1 MQTDTPQP
9 HEEITMSLT
18 TFSGPV
24 RSLNGFIAGNG
35 NTITK
40 VLSGSASLN
49 FGSIAAV
56 SQADLTITVTGA
68 AVGDEVIMALPAA
81 PAAGIVFN
89 AFVSATDTVTIRA
102 SNITAAG
109 VDPAAATYGVIVI
122 AA

>member
-9 HEEITMSLT
+9 HEEIIMALT

-24 RSLNGFIAGNG
+24 RSTNGFIVGDG
-35 NTITK
+35 STITK
-40 VLSGSASLN
+40 ALSGSASLN
-49 FGSIAAV
+49 FGSISAV

-68 AVGDEVIMALPAA
+68 AVGDEVTMALPAA

-89 AFVSATDTVTIRA
+89 AFVSAANTVTIRA
-102 SNITAAG
+102 SNITAAP

>member
-1 MQTDTPQP
+1 MA
-9 HEEITMSLT
+9 LT

-49 FGSIAAV
+49 FPSINAA
-56 SQADLTITVTGA
+56 SQADLTITVPGA
-68 AVGDEVIMALPAA
+68 AVGDEVILALPSG
-81 PAAGIVFN
+81 PAAGLVFN
-89 AFVSATDTVTIRA
+89 AFVSAANTVTVRA
-102 SNITAAG
+102 SNISGSPVDAGNAA
-109 VDPAAATYGVIVI
+109 YGVIVI